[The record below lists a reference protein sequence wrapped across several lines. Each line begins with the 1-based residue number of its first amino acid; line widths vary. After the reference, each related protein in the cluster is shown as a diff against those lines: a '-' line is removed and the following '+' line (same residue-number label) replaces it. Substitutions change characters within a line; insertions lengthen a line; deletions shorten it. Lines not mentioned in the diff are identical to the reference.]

1 MGKNGTV
8 NENYRIDKN
17 SEFVI
22 NLLKD
27 RIFLLEQELIGK
39 NSKIDFL
46 VKQQMSLV
54 ATFSEINYDNEM
66 NHELEEKIKNKTS
79 LNGSINKDDRKKF
92 LSL

>member
-17 SEFVI
+17 SEYVI

-39 NSKIDFL
+39 NFKIDFL

-54 ATFSEINYDNEM
+54 ATFSEINYDNGM

>member
-17 SEFVI
+17 SEYVI

-39 NSKIDFL
+39 NFKIDFL